1 MGLSNMS
8 DILFIVLG
16 IYCIIRGI
24 MILLTGKLT
33 RSEEAAARN
42 YSAAGLKRYKLLTA
56 FMNLFGGLIISVVFL
71 IKMLNLINGSLYRIV
86 LLVLLVVMLIV
97 YFAIRNTCKKI

>member
-42 YSAAGLKRYKLLTA
+42 YSANGLKRYKLLTA
-56 FMNLFGGLIISVVFL
+56 FMNLFGGLIVSVIFL

-86 LLVLLVVMLIV
+86 RLVLLVVMLIV

>member
-1 MGLSNMS
+1 MS

-16 IYCIIRGI
+16 IHCIIRGI

-42 YSAAGLKRYKLLTA
+42 YSANGLKRYKLLTA

>member
-1 MGLSNMS
+1 MRLSNMS

-42 YSAAGLKRYKLLTA
+42 YSAEGLKRYKLLTA
-56 FMNLFGGLIISVVFL
+56 FMNLFGGLIVSVVFL

>member
-42 YSAAGLKRYKLLTA
+42 YSANGLKRYKLLTA
-56 FMNLFGGLIISVVFL
+56 FMNLFGGLIVSVIFL

-97 YFAIRNTCKKI
+97 YFAIQNTCKKI

>member
-1 MGLSNMS
+1 MKLSNVS
-8 DILFIVLG
+8 DILFIGLG

-42 YSAAGLKRYKLLTA
+42 YSANGLKRYKLLTA
-56 FMNLFGGLIISVVFL
+56 VMNIFGGLIVSVVFL

>member
-1 MGLSNMS
+1 MS

-42 YSAAGLKRYKLLTA
+42 YSANGLKRYKLLTA

>member
-42 YSAAGLKRYKLLTA
+42 YSAEGLKRYKLLTA

>member
-8 DILFIVLG
+8 DILFIVIG

-42 YSAAGLKRYKLLTA
+42 YSANGLKRYKLLTA
-56 FMNLFGGLIISVVFL
+56 FMNLFGGLIVSVVFL

>member
-42 YSAAGLKRYKLLTA
+42 YSADGLKRYKLLTA

>member
-1 MGLSNMS
+1 MKLSNVS
-8 DILFIVLG
+8 DILFIGLG

-42 YSAAGLKRYKLLTA
+42 YSANGLKRYKLLTA
-56 FMNLFGGLIISVVFL
+56 FMNLFGGLIVSVVFL

>member
-1 MGLSNMS
+1 MKLSNVS
-8 DILFIVLG
+8 DILFIGLG

-42 YSAAGLKRYKLLTA
+42 YSANGLKRYKLLTA
-56 FMNLFGGLIISVVFL
+56 LMNLFGGLIISVVFL

>member
-1 MGLSNMS
+1 MKLSNVS
-8 DILFIVLG
+8 DILFIAIG

-42 YSAAGLKRYKLLTA
+42 YSANGLKRYKLLTV
-56 FMNLFGGLIISVVFL
+56 FMNLFGGLIVSVVFL
-71 IKMLNLINGSLYRIV
+71 IKMLNLINGNLYRIV
-86 LLVLLVVMLIV
+86 LLVVLAVMLIV

>member
-56 FMNLFGGLIISVVFL
+56 FMNLFGGLIVSVVFL

>member
-42 YSAAGLKRYKLLTA
+42 YSANGLKRYKLLTA

-71 IKMLNLINGSLYRIV
+71 IRMLNLIDSNLYRIV
-86 LLVLLVVMLIV
+86 LIVILAVMVIV

>member
-42 YSAAGLKRYKLLTA
+42 YSANGLKRYKLLTA
-56 FMNLFGGLIISVVFL
+56 IMNIFGGLIVSVVFL

>member
-24 MILLTGKLT
+24 MILFTGKLT

-42 YSAAGLKRYKLLTA
+42 YSANGLKRYKLLTA

>member
-1 MGLSNMS
+1 MKLSNVS
-8 DILFIVLG
+8 DIMFIGIG

-42 YSAAGLKRYKLLTA
+42 YSANGLKRYKLLTA

>member
-8 DILFIVLG
+8 DILFIVIG

-42 YSAAGLKRYKLLTA
+42 YSANGLKRYKLLTA
-56 FMNLFGGLIISVVFL
+56 VMNIFGGLIVSVVFL

>member
-1 MGLSNMS
+1 MS
-8 DILFIVLG
+8 DILFIVIG

-42 YSAAGLKRYKLLTA
+42 YSANGLKRYKLLTA
-56 FMNLFGGLIISVVFL
+56 FMNLFGGLIVSVVFL
-71 IKMLNLINGSLYRIV
+71 IRMLNLINGNLYRIV

>member
-1 MGLSNMS
+1 MKLSNVS
-8 DILFIVLG
+8 DILFIGIG

-56 FMNLFGGLIISVVFL
+56 FMNLFGGLIVSVVFL

>member
-42 YSAAGLKRYKLLTA
+42 YSANGLKRYKLLTA
-56 FMNLFGGLIISVVFL
+56 FMNLFGGLIVSVVFV

>member
-56 FMNLFGGLIISVVFL
+56 FMNLFGGLIVSVIFL

>member
-1 MGLSNMS
+1 MKLSNVS
-8 DILFIVLG
+8 DILFIGLG

-42 YSAAGLKRYKLLTA
+42 YSANGLKRYKLLTA
-56 FMNLFGGLIISVVFL
+56 FMNLFGGLIVSVIFL

>member
-1 MGLSNMS
+1 MKLSNVS
-8 DILFIVLG
+8 DILFIAIG

-42 YSAAGLKRYKLLTA
+42 YSANGLKRYKLLTA
-56 FMNLFGGLIISVVFL
+56 VMNIFGGLIVSVVFL
-71 IKMLNLINGSLYRIV
+71 IRMLNLINGNLYRIV

>member
-1 MGLSNMS
+1 
-8 DILFIVLG
+8 
-16 IYCIIRGI
+16 

-33 RSEEAAARN
+33 RSEEAATRN
-42 YSAAGLKRYKLLTA
+42 YSANGLKRYKLLTA
-56 FMNLFGGLIISVVFL
+56 FMNLFGGLIVSVVFL

>member
-8 DILFIVLG
+8 DILFIVIG

-42 YSAAGLKRYKLLTA
+42 YSANGLKRYKLLTA
-56 FMNLFGGLIISVVFL
+56 VMNIFGGLVVSVIFL
-71 IKMLNLINGSLYRIV
+71 IRMLNLINGSLYRIV

>member
-1 MGLSNMS
+1 MS

-42 YSAAGLKRYKLLTA
+42 YSANGLKRYKLLTA
-56 FMNLFGGLIISVVFL
+56 VMNIFGGLIVSVVFL

>member
-8 DILFIVLG
+8 DILFIVIG

-42 YSAAGLKRYKLLTA
+42 YSANGLKRYKLLTA
-56 FMNLFGGLIISVVFL
+56 FMNLFGGLIVSVIFL

>member
-1 MGLSNMS
+1 MKLSNVS
-8 DILFIVLG
+8 DILFIGLG

-42 YSAAGLKRYKLLTA
+42 YSANGLKRYKLLTA
-56 FMNLFGGLIISVVFL
+56 FMNLFGGLIVSVIFL
-71 IKMLNLINGSLYRIV
+71 IRMLNLINGNLYRIV
-86 LLVLLVVMLIV
+86 LLVVLAVMLIV

>member
-42 YSAAGLKRYKLLTA
+42 YSANGLKRYKLLTA
-56 FMNLFGGLIISVVFL
+56 FMNLFGGLIVSVVFL

>member
-42 YSAAGLKRYKLLTA
+42 YSANGLKRYKLLTV
-56 FMNLFGGLIISVVFL
+56 FMNLFGGLIVSVVFL

>member
-1 MGLSNMS
+1 MGLSNVS
-8 DILFIVLG
+8 DILFIGLG

-56 FMNLFGGLIISVVFL
+56 FMNLFGGLIVSVVFL

>member
-1 MGLSNMS
+1 MKLSNVS
-8 DILFIVLG
+8 DILFIAIG

-42 YSAAGLKRYKLLTA
+42 YSANGLKRYKLLTA
-56 FMNLFGGLIISVVFL
+56 VMNIFGGLIVSVVFL
-71 IKMLNLINGSLYRIV
+71 IRMLNLINGSLYRIV

>member
-42 YSAAGLKRYKLLTA
+42 YSADGLKRYKLLTA
-56 FMNLFGGLIISVVFL
+56 FMNLFGGLIVSVVFL

>member
-1 MGLSNMS
+1 MS
-8 DILFIVLG
+8 DILFIVIG

-42 YSAAGLKRYKLLTA
+42 YSANGLKRYKLLTA
-56 FMNLFGGLIISVVFL
+56 FMNLFGGLIVSVVFL

>member
-1 MGLSNMS
+1 M
-8 DILFIVLG
+8 FIGLG

-42 YSAAGLKRYKLLTA
+42 YSAEGLKRYKLLTA
-56 FMNLFGGLIISVVFL
+56 FMNLFGGLIVSVVFL

>member
-1 MGLSNMS
+1 MKLSNVS
-8 DILFIVLG
+8 DILFIAIG

-42 YSAAGLKRYKLLTA
+42 YSANGLKRYKLLTA
-56 FMNLFGGLIISVVFL
+56 FMNLFGGLIVSVIFL

>member
-1 MGLSNMS
+1 MS
-8 DILFIVLG
+8 DILFIVIG

-33 RSEEAAARN
+33 RSEETAARN
-42 YSAAGLKRYKLLTA
+42 YSANGLKRYKLLTA
-56 FMNLFGGLIISVVFL
+56 FMNLFGGLIVSVVFL

>member
-8 DILFIVLG
+8 DILFIVIG

-42 YSAAGLKRYKLLTA
+42 YSANGLKRYKLLTA
-56 FMNLFGGLIISVVFL
+56 FMNLFGGLIISVIFL